1 MTSFD
6 IESLFT
12 NIPLEETINICVNKL
27 FENNT
32 KVNNLTKES
41 FRSLLELATL
51 DSFFIFDR
59 KYYKQKGGVAMGS
72 PFGPTLANRP
82 VAERG

>member
-6 IESLFT
+6 IECLFP
-12 NIPLEETINICVNKL
+12 NIQLEEIINICVGKL

-32 KVNNLTKES
+32 KVNSLTKKY

-51 DSFFIFDR
+51 DTFSRTTNR
-59 KYYKQKGGVAMGS
+59 KMV
-72 PFGPTLANRP
+72 
-82 VAERG
+82 